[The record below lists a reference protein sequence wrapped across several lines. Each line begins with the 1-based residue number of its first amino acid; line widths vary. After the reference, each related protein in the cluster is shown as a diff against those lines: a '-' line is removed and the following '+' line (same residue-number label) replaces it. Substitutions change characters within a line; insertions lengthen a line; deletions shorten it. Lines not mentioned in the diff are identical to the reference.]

1 MSDDDPADE
10 FGRVV
15 HRHLA
20 QRLSGEAADTRWRYS
35 LMNRGHDPLK

>member
-1 MSDDDPADE
+1 MSVEETADE

-20 QRLSGEAADTRWRYS
+20 HRPSGEAAEPRWRYS